1 MDTQLL
7 RRTLTVNAV
16 ATAAS
21 GTALALGAVALAPLF
36 GLPGPWPMAAF
47 GAALVLFAAWVWL
60 VRREPVDVAQA
71 RAVFV
76 MDVAYVIASFA
87 LIAGW
92 PQLLS
97 PLGRLGVALM
107 ADVVAVFALFEY
119 VGLRRAARAG
129 AAAHA

>member
-107 ADVVAVFALFEY
+107 ADVGAVFALFEY

>member
-21 GTALALGAVALAPLF
+21 GAALALGAVPLAPLF